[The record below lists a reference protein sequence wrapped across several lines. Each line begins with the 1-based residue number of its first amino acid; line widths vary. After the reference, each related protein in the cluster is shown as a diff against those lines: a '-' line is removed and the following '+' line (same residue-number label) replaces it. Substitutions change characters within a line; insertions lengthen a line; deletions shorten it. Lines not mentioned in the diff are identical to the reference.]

1 MASPTAE
8 SVRRQVSVTETS
20 VAPRLGFW
28 DAFNIIVGI
37 VVGTAI
43 FKSPTVVFQNVAGP
57 WEAALVWLSGGA
69 LSLIGAFCY
78 AELATTYPRLGG
90 DYEYLG
96 RAFGSWMG
104 FLFGWAQL
112 TVVLTASIG
121 AMAYAFADY
130 GARLWD
136 LSPGV
141 TVWLASAAVLAL
153 SLVNMVG
160 VGVGKFAQNVLS
172 ITKIVGLAAVAGA
185 GFLFGG
191 ESSLE
196 PTAPVMGPG
205 LGLAMVFVLYAYGG
219 WNDTAFVAAE
229 VRDGGRNIP
238 RALILGIAAIT
249 AIYLIVNAAYLWVL
263 GFEGAR
269 ATGTPAAAVLE
280 RAIGPWGGKAIS
292 VLVMISA
299 LGAINGMIL
308 TGSRVYV
315 SLGADHRV
323 LGWLGDWNAQRNAPV
338 RALAVQA
345 AIAVLLVFVV
355 GSVTGRDM
363 IDGLL
368 AAIALRPIPWEQFFG
383 GFETLVAGSA
393 PVFWAFFLSTGI
405 SLFVLRVREK
415 RARPFSV
422 PWFPITPLV
431 FCATCAYM
439 LYSSLAYA
447 GALALLGVVPVALG
461 WLLYVASAA
470 RRSE

>member
-1 MASPTAE
+1 MS
-8 SVRRQVSVTETS
+8 SMTETS

-43 FKSPTVVFQNVAGP
+43 FKSPTMVFQNVAGP
-57 WEAALVWLSGGA
+57 WEAALVWLFGGI

-90 DYEYLG
+90 DYEYLS
-96 RAFGSWMG
+96 RAYGPWVG

-121 AMAYAFADY
+121 AMAYVFADY
-130 GARLWD
+130 GAQLWNF
-136 LSPGV
+136 PQRI
-141 TVWLASAAVLAL
+141 TVWMAAAAILAPSLA
-153 SLVNMVG
+153 NMIG
-160 VGVGKFAQNVLS
+160 VDVGKLAQNILS
-172 ITKIVGLAAVAGA
+172 VTKIAGLAAVAAA

-191 ESSLE
+191 ENSLRV
-196 PTAPVMGPG
+196 TNPVMGPG
-205 LGLAMVFVLYAYGG
+205 WGLAMVFVLYAYGG

-238 RALILGIAAIT
+238 RALIVGIT
-249 AIYLIVNAAYLWVL
+249 GVTVIYLTINAAYLWVL
-263 GFEGAR
+263 GFDGAR
-269 ATGTPAAAVLE
+269 ATGTPAAAVL
-280 RAIGPWGGKAIS
+280 RQALGSWGGKAVS

-323 LGWLGDWNAQRNAPV
+323 LGWLRDWNSQRSAPV
-338 RALAVQA
+338 RALAAQA
-345 AIAVLLVFVV
+345 GIAILLVFAV
-355 GSVTGRDM
+355 GSVWGHAA
-363 IDGLL
+363 IDGVLTTMGL
-368 AAIALRPIPWEQFFG
+368 RAIRWEEFFG

-393 PVFWAFFLSTGI
+393 PVFWAFFLLTGI
-405 SLFVLRVREK
+405 SLFVLRSKDKICE
-415 RARPFSV
+415 RPFSV
-422 PWFPITPLV
+422 PLFPVTPII

-447 GALALLGVVPVALG
+447 RALALLGVAPVMLG
-461 WLLYVASAA
+461 GLLYVATRTKAP
-470 RRSE
+470 RR